1 VSCASKVALP
11 EIMNVVLSAF
21 GVMLIDWI
29 RMGETSVAFNSR
41 EEDDCVEL
49 LDLELEELDSVLSEL
64 EEPDSGFLELEDPDS
79 ELLELEEP
87 DSELDELDFE
97 SLELEDVGSE
107 LEEFFLL
114 TDEELADLIVLELQ
128 DLSSLGLELDELWIS
143 LDDCSIDSESSGL
156 DMSIT
161 SPEPLPSEQA
171 HSRSNP
177 NQRILIFFIIKSPFL
192 IR

>member
-1 VSCASKVALP
+1 MSCASKVAFP

-64 EEPDSGFLELEDPDS
+64 EDPDS

-87 DSELDELDFE
+87 DSELEELDFE